1 MVAGN
6 DVIVYI
12 ALIIHHVSHAILTSL
27 FYFFLSICMDL
38 WPFSV
43 TKLIPGWLPT
53 YDPQGD
59 LVAIFLVII
68 KIKYFHPHVAMH
80 IYTYM

>member
-1 MVAGN
+1 
-6 DVIVYI
+6 
-12 ALIIHHVSHAILTSL
+12 
-27 FYFFLSICMDL
+27 MDL

-53 YDPQGD
+53 CDPQGD

-80 IYTYM
+80 IYT